1 MFPGEEEGP
10 VGSEGPLD
18 RPWAPAGSVASREGP
33 TGAGEGEKCR
43 WEGEPGPGLVTGHLL
58 CVHWTPAP
66 WALRRD
72 QRRRRQPRRP
82 ALRLPAKPG
91 CCTRPAPP
99 PPTPAAAGASAPPCS
114 PSFPPRTRTRVHRCP
129 HGACTCAHRLAHPRI
144 RRRSLPAAPTCCPST
159 GRAWTW
165 PWARPPPVCL
175 SVCVCVSVG
184 SLHSDWPTPP
194 SSTAAEQKP
203 RRGRG

>member
-99 PPTPAAAGASAPPCS
+99 PPRPQLRVLLPRPALPLSLPGPAHACTGAHTVLA
-114 PSFPPRTRTRVHRCP
+114 RVHTAS
-129 HGACTCAHRLAHPRI
+129 HTLVSGAVP
-144 RRRSLPAAPTCCPST
+144 SLRPPPAAPPLD
-159 GRAWTW
+159 G
-165 PWARPPPVCL
+165 PGLGPGLGPHL
-175 SVCVCVSVG
+175 SVCLCVCVC
-184 SLHSDWPTPP
+184 L
-194 SSTAAEQKP
+194 
-203 RRGRG
+203 